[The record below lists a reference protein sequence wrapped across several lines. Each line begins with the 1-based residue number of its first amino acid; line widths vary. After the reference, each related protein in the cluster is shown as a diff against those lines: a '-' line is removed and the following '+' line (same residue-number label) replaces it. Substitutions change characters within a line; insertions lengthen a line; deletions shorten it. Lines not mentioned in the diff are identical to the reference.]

1 MKSLRLVQVLIT
13 LLVLIGCTS
22 APSVSEART
31 ELHWA
36 VVGVSDLPSLDPA
49 RPNDTHSVKVINL
62 VFSGLVRLDAQLTV
76 QPEAANYWTVSADG
90 RVYTFKLR
98 ENLMFGDGS
107 ALTAH
112 DFAASINRAL
122 QPHEPSN
129 GALSHLGQISGAREV
144 TEGKASQAEGVRVVD
159 DHTLEITLE
168 APVASFL
175 AQLTFPFA
183 FALPEKAREADAS
196 WFDKA
201 FGSGP
206 FRVKQWIH
214 NKEIILEANPY
225 YWRGQPNVATIRM
238 PFYRDSETAYQA
250 YLDGK
255 LDVMGNQQNG
265 VPANRVKEAEKMP
278 DLRTT
283 TSLTVRYIGFNNLQ
297 APFDNRYVRQAFAL
311 AVDKHSLAQN
321 DLAGTVV
328 PTDRILPPSLAGS
341 QFSVRGHSYDP
352 VGARAAL
359 GLAGFLSGQELPP
372 ITLSYGE
379 EGDNAIVVQALQ
391 NHWRES
397 LGVEVRLEGLPLA
410 EFNKRLSETYTSPET
425 GLQLYLSIWS
435 ADYPDPQNFLS
446 QQLHSD
452 QPNNNGHWSDPEF
465 DALVEAADSM
475 SAQDQLLERL
485 QLYAQAE
492 QIALDKVAWLPLY
505 NPKMYALV
513 RPSVTGL
520 AFTPQGIIVPNWA
533 SVQIY

>member
-1 MKSLRLVQVLIT
+1 MKYLRLVQVILL

-22 APSVSEART
+22 APRLSESRS

-36 VVGVSDLPSLDPA
+36 IVGVSDLPSLDPA
-49 RPNDTHSVKVINL
+49 HPNDTHSVKVINL
-62 VFSGLVRLDAQLTV
+62 VFAGLVRLDELLTV
-76 QPEAANYWTVSADG
+76 QPDAARYWSVSADG
-90 RVYTFKLR
+90 KVYTFTLR
-98 ENLMFGDGS
+98 EDLLFGDSS

-122 QPHEPSN
+122 QPDEPAN
-129 GALSHLGQISGAREV
+129 AALSHLGQISGAKEV
-144 TEGKASQAEGVRVVD
+144 TEGKAHQAKGIRVLD
-159 DHTLEITLE
+159 DYTLEIELE

-175 AQLTFPFA
+175 AQLTFPYA
-183 FALPEKAREADAS
+183 FALPKQAREAEHG

-225 YWRGQPNVATIRM
+225 YWRGKPNIETIRM
-238 PFYRDSETAYQA
+238 PFYRDSESAYQA
-250 YLDGK
+250 YLAGEI
-255 LDVMGNQQNG
+255 DVMGNQQNG
-265 VPANRVKEAEKMP
+265 VPANRVKEVEKMP

-283 TSLTVRYIGFNNLQ
+283 TSLTVRYIGFNNLK

-311 AVDKHSLAQN
+311 GVDKQNLALN
-321 DLAGTVV
+321 SLAGTVV
-328 PTDRILPPSLAGS
+328 PTDRILPANLAGA
-341 QFSVRGHSYDP
+341 QFDVRGQSFDP

-379 EGDNAIVVQALQ
+379 EGDNALVVEALQ
-391 NHWRES
+391 SHWREN

-410 EFNKRLSETYTSPET
+410 EFNKRLSETYNSPQT

-446 QQLHSD
+446 QQLHSE
-452 QPNNNGHWSDPEF
+452 QPNNNGHWSDSEF
-465 DALVEAADSM
+465 DRLVEEADSLGE
-475 SAQDQLLERL
+475 QGQRIRRL
-485 QLYAQAE
+485 QLYMQAE
-492 QIALDKVAWLPLY
+492 QIALDKVGWLPLY
-505 NPKMYALV
+505 NPKLNILIRPTVSGLV
-513 RPSVTGL
+513 
-520 AFTPQGIIVPNWA
+520 FTPQGIIAPDWQ
-533 SVQIY
+533 SVQIF